1 MFHLI
6 RSGGLCKKMPPLPE
20 ACSPFGNRVQIT
32 VFCISTFN
40 RHLLTAIL
48 EYDPSFGK
56 HVHASRKLC
65 TLFPKGVL
73 ASGTG
78 HIFLHKP
85 QERFCATL
93 HWAAKSKA
101 FSLGLSPPPPPP
113 THHLC
118 FSILSGTKGVYAQ
131 CMM

>member
-1 MFHLI
+1 MGGEGGNKACEGLAP
-6 RSGGLCKKMPPLPE
+6 GGLCKKMPPVPE
-20 ACSPFGNRVQIT
+20 ACTPFGNRVQIT

-48 EYDPSFGK
+48 EYNPSFGK

-78 HIFLHKP
+78 HIFLHN
-85 QERFCATL
+85 
-93 HWAAKSKA
+93 
-101 FSLGLSPPPPPP
+101 PPV
-113 THHLC
+113 
-118 FSILSGTKGVYAQ
+118 SQGD
-131 CMM
+131 